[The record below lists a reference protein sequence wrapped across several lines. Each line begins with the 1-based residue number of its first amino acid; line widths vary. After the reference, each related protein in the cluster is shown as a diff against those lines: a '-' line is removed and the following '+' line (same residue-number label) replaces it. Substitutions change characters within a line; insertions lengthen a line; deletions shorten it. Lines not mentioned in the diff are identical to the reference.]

1 MYLLKNVGVH
11 FFIRT
16 TRKATN
22 GTVPIYLRLI
32 GDNQRL
38 VISTNRKALP
48 QKWNDTHERVIG
60 NDELSLATNQ
70 YLELIKARVYEI
82 INLYAIQKK
91 AYTLYTIKDLIFEKD
106 NFIEEMTLMKAMH
119 QHNKEV
125 KSLVKV
131 KFCYKTYQSYLTT
144 EGFLKLF
151 LKKVY
156 KRNDIFLEEI
166 DVTFAKKFENW
177 ILLNTKSKN
186 NGMAKHIQRLKKI
199 INWSIKEGWIDS
211 NPIQSFRITF
221 HKHER
226 GFLTKHE
233 IASLEKA
240 KPTHKTLIAI
250 QELFLFQIYTGLA
263 FSDMVTLDW
272 QHILYNHEGQD
283 WIIKPRDKTNVLTT
297 VPLLPKAKEILLK
310 RKLTSQQGLI
320 FHVYANQPYNRYLK
334 DLAKEIKLKKRL
346 TSHLARHTFATTIT
360 LSNGI
365 PIETVSK
372 MLGHTMISTTQIY
385 SKVTIGKIAS
395 DMDKLSNKF

>member
-1 MYLLKNVGVH
+1 MSLLKNVGVH

-16 TRKATN
+16 SRKDSKGKA
-22 GTVPIYLRLI
+22 PIYLRLI
-32 GDNQRL
+32 SNNRRL
-38 VISTNRKALP
+38 VISSNRKVKP
-48 QKWNDTHERVIG
+48 SKWSTKHERVVG
-60 NDELSLATNQ
+60 NDSVSQATNQ
-70 YLELIKARVYEI
+70 YLELLESRVYEI
-82 INLYAIQKK
+82 INLYSIQKK
-91 AYTLYTIKDLIFEKD
+91 PYTLFTIKDLIFEKD
-106 NFIEEMTLMKAMH
+106 NYVEEKTLLKAARLHNEEMKTLV
-119 QHNKEV
+119 QV
-125 KSLVKV
+125 KYS
-131 KFCYKTYQSYLTT
+131 YPTYQYYATT
-144 EGFLKLF
+144 AGFLKQF
-151 LKKVY
+151 LNKMY
-156 KRNDIFLEEI
+156 RRNDILLEEI

-211 NPIQSFRITF
+211 NPIQSFRINF

-272 QHILYNHEGQD
+272 QHILHNHEGED

-297 VPLLPKAKEILLK
+297 VPLLPKAKEILAR
-310 RKLTSQQGLI
+310 RKSISQHGLI

-385 SKVTIGKIAS
+385 SKVTIGKIAT
-395 DMDKLSNKF
+395 DMGKLSGKL

>member
-1 MYLLKNVGVH
+1 MSLLKNVGVH

-16 TRKATN
+16 SRKDSKGKA
-22 GTVPIYLRLI
+22 PIYLRLI
-32 GDNQRL
+32 SNNRRL
-38 VISTNRKALP
+38 VISSNRKVKP
-48 QKWNDTHERVIG
+48 SKWSTKHERVVG
-60 NDELSLATNQ
+60 NDSVSQATNQ
-70 YLELIKARVYEI
+70 YLELLESRVYEI
-82 INLYAIQKK
+82 INLYSIQKK
-91 AYTLYTIKDLIFEKD
+91 PYTLFTIKDLIFEKD
-106 NFIEEMTLMKAMH
+106 NYVEEKTLLKAARLHNEEMKTLV
-119 QHNKEV
+119 QV
-125 KSLVKV
+125 KYS
-131 KFCYKTYQSYLTT
+131 YPTYQYYATT
-144 EGFLKLF
+144 AGFLKQF
-151 LKKVY
+151 LNKMY
-156 KRNDIFLEEI
+156 RRNDILLEEI

-211 NPIQSFRITF
+211 NPIQSFRINF